1 MRMLRRTSFLGTLGL
16 TAVFGVA
23 QVGAAVFLIQ
33 RLEQHRPFTA
43 AERVLWIGLVL
54 LLAITEM
61 LTAVG
66 GARSR

>member
-16 TAVFGVA
+16 TVAFALA

-33 RLEQHRPFTA
+33 RLEQYRPFTA
-43 AERVLWIGLVL
+43 GERVLGIGLVL